1 MQGVGVQLSGGL
13 GNQLWQLSAGM
24 MAGGGAISVAYQL
37 STPAARCIASR
48 LLHPLPAWAP
58 DSGRLLPFGYYQHL
72 RHAAPAADMLRLVLP
87 CAAEALPCVV
97 HLRGGDFRHHPAYAA
112 TIPAAEVLRSRVA
125 VLGISRDADV
135 TVVTDDPELAAQL
148 CPQWHCQSSSTLHD
162 FHTMR
167 RARTLVM
174 SSSTMSWWAAYCGE
188 ARRIVFP
195 RLWPVDNGAGAD
207 DGTSAQSG
215 AELLFDHTRCILHD

>member
-1 MQGVGVQLSGGL
+1 MQGVGVQLSGRM
-13 GNQLWQLSAGM
+13 GNHLWQLSAGM
-24 MAGGGAISVAYQL
+24 MAGGGACSVAYQL
-37 STPAARCIASR
+37 SSPAASWHAARM
-48 LLHPLPAWAP
+48 LHPLPAWEP
-58 DSGRLLPFGYYQHL
+58 GRGRLLPFGYYQHL
-72 RHAAPAADMLRLVLP
+72 RHAAPAPDVLRLVRP
-87 CAAEALPCVV
+87 CAAESLPCVV
-97 HLRGGDFRHHPAYAA
+97 HLRGGDYRRLRAYAA
-112 TIPAAEVLRSRVA
+112 TIPSAEVLRSRVA
-125 VLGISRDADV
+125 ALGIRPDADV

-207 DGTSAQSG
+207 DGTSAQRG
-215 AELLFDHTRCILHD
+215 AELLFDLTRCILHD